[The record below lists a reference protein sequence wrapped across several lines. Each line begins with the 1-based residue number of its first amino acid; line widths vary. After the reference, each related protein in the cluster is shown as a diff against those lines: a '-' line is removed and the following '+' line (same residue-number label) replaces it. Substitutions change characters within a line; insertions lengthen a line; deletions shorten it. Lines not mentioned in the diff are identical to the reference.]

1 MEAFEL
7 QPAGVDLDLEVLEV
21 ALQRFPLLAGGT
33 PSETA
38 ASLGTGFLF
47 KDGMGG
53 IDASLERVSRSEGS
67 AFTEK
72 AWLLSITAS
81 LRPNRRSR

>member
-1 MEAFEL
+1 MKRWAVIL
-7 QPAGVDLDLEVLEV
+7 
-21 ALQRFPLLAGGT
+21 LLASGCAGPPR

-53 IDASLERVSRSEGS
+53 LDASLERVWRSES
-67 AFTEK
+67 TDFTEQ
-72 AWLLSITAS
+72 AWLLSVTAS